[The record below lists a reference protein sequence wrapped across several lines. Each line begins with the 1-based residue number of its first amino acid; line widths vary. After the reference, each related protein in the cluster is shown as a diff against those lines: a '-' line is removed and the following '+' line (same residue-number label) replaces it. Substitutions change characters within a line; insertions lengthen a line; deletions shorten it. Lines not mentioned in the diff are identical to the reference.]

1 VSENRWFPYTSDRW
15 RNQPKSAV
23 HFCTNNHVGM
33 AGCTETWST
42 RFSDTLML
50 QIWAF
55 RYFWPDLSIN
65 AQHIWRLGRWCN
77 KSPIVRGDAGGRGQ
91 RHGRC
96 GDGKSRYCYRHQTSA
111 PDLQVTVIT

>member
-55 RYFWPDLSIN
+55 RYFWPYGPRVRWLKIKNPDYSQN
-65 AQHIWRLGRWCN
+65 EGRHELFDRSAGARRS
-77 KSPIVRGDAGGRGQ
+77 KARVPSPRPV
-91 RHGRC
+91 
-96 GDGKSRYCYRHQTSA
+96 
-111 PDLQVTVIT
+111 